1 MAKKISKGSFEEK
14 LKRLEEISAL
24 LERENIGLE
33 EAIILYEEG
42 IEISKECVITL
53 NDAELKITQLKKKM
67 NNLTTE
73 EEEFNGEE
81 R

>member
-42 IEISKECVITL
+42 IEISKECVVTL

-73 EEEFNGEE
+73 EEEFKGEE